1 MDPLSLAL
9 AGGGSTLLSTWLN
22 SSAQNAVNDA
32 RNKVITDERG
42 RQAGF
47 DAEAGKLNDQSLA
60 RFYNF
65 GDQQKADTARLAD
78 LFKTPVV
85 TPTTPLTAAPLPPS
99 ASALTN
105 REIGTKTGIA
115 DNYVNHQGDTLANLR
130 SFGDLMG
137 HIGLGQ
143 AKDAQL
149 VGQIGG
155 FKKGSTG
162 VEQIELDNA
171 NRAGNDQ
178 KMWADIAAGLGKV
191 GLTAGLSGA
200 MVPDAPAIAA
210 NGSIVGATGATSVG
224 GAPLVAQPNNLFAT
238 GATPFLRYGR

>member
-1 MDPLSLAL
+1 MDPLTLAL

-22 SSAQNAVNDA
+22 SAAQNSVNDA

-47 DAEAGKLNDQSLA
+47 DTETGKLNDQSLA

-65 GDQQKADTARLAD
+65 GDQQTTDAARLSD

-85 TPTTPLTAAPLPPS
+85 TPNTQYTAAPLPPTT
-99 ASALTN
+99 SALTQ
-105 REIGTKTGIA
+105 REVANKNGIA
-115 DNYVNHQGDTLANLR
+115 QAYVDHQGDTLANLR

-137 HIGLGQ
+137 NIGRGQ

-149 VGQIGG
+149 VGQLGG
-155 FKKGSTG
+155 FKKGSSH
-162 VEQIELDNA
+162 VETLELDNA
-171 NRAGNDQ
+171 NRAGNTE

-191 GLTAGLSGA
+191 GLTAGLSGV
-200 MVPDAPAIAA
+200 MAPAGAIA
-210 NGSIVGATGATSVG
+210 GATGATSVG
-224 GAPLVAQPNNLFAT
+224 GAPLVAQPSNIFAT